1 MSSAAAVVTDTAK
14 SAQKKA
20 NTLLYAFLV
29 LFIVAVVIVFI
40 GTFAYFVSQTNQY
53 KKACTSLKP
62 KASLFGIIMWVIGGA
77 LVLISIGLL
86 VLYFINKSKPVPI

>member
-1 MSSAAAVVTDTAK
+1 MSSVAAAVTDTAK

-29 LFIVAVVIVFI
+29 LFIVAVVIVFV

-53 KKACTSLKP
+53 KKACTSVKP
-62 KASLFGIIMWVIGGA
+62 KASLFGIITWVIGGA